1 MKLLCAVSLL
11 VLPLPFLAAARRA
24 ILESSP
30 RLPPASSAAKPEE
43 ADSTRVSIPILEQ
56 SDGFPGGQ
64 NSSRL
69 AAAQLLALF
78 EGVRIPR
85 AGGWKHKLSTQ
96 GLTLEGTR
104 ELSPGIR
111 VLTFRA
117 PRRTPDQSAPGAMRS
132 ETVLNFEIDTYYS
145 AKSRSSVEMHILRDS
160 GNWAQKVLEELDKE
174 AGTLQIRSM
183 KLEGDGPD
191 ALLKV
196 RLVLTPD

>member
-1 MKLLCAVSLL
+1 
-11 VLPLPFLAAARRA
+11 
-24 ILESSP
+24 
-30 RLPPASSAAKPEE
+30 
-43 ADSTRVSIPILEQ
+43 
-56 SDGFPGGQ
+56 
-64 NSSRL
+64 
-69 AAAQLLALF
+69 
-78 EGVRIPR
+78 
-85 AGGWKHKLSTQ
+85 
-96 GLTLEGTR
+96 
-104 ELSPGIR
+104 
-111 VLTFRA
+111 
-117 PRRTPDQSAPGAMRS
+117 MRS